1 MRPALFISLAF
12 TLSLQALLIVGSSLP
27 GQAQAQNLYR
37 CGSTYQ
43 DKPCDGG
50 QGQMIKKNPSPSTS
64 DKPPL
69 DANCVRRGEEA
80 KKMIWYKEGGALQD
94 RMLSEAKTAEQRRIV
109 ADVYAMKG
117 NANDVR
123 MKIESDCMAEKE
135 AERKFGPRASE
146 DEASRH
152 QAAER
157 KAVTG
162 ENSKDSSK
170 PDPAEAARKQKQCDE
185 LRKQINALRNA
196 QKAGGTAL
204 DMETQA
210 NNKRDTETSL
220 KELGCTK

>member
-1 MRPALFISLAF
+1 MRAALLTSL
-12 TLSLQALLIVGSSLP
+12 TTSLLLQATFTVVSALP
-27 GQAQAQNLYR
+27 GNAGAQNLYR

-80 KKMIWYKEGGALQD
+80 KKIIWYKEGGALQD
-94 RMLSEAKTAEQRRIV
+94 RMLSEAKTAEQRKIV

-123 MKIESDCMAEKE
+123 MKIESECMADKE
-135 AERKFGPRASE
+135 LERKFGPRPSE
-146 DEASRH
+146 DEANRH

-157 KAVTG
+157 KAANG
-162 ENSKDSSK
+162 ESTKESSK
-170 PDPAEAARKQKQCDE
+170 PDPAEAGRKQKQCDE
-185 LRKQINALRNA
+185 LRKQINALLGA
-196 QKAGGTAL
+196 QKTGGTAL

-210 NNKRDTETSL
+210 KNKRDTENSL
-220 KELGCTK
+220 KELGCAK